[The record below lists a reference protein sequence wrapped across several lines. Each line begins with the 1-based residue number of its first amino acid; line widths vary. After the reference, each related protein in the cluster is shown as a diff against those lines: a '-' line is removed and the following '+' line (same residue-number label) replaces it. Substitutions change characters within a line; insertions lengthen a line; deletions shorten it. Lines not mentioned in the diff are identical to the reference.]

1 MSTLYLSPRAHR
13 QIQQAVSR
21 NPGVE
26 TGGIMMGYQLNARDW
41 LVTYASEPGPKA
53 VHQPLTV
60 VFDDS
65 YLNNLV
71 TRLQARSTRRWQYIG
86 DWHSHTVRNLSPSRA
101 DKHTIATKAFEAKYG
116 SKSPIM
122 LIVGLGKQQQ
132 IQAKGFILAGS
143 LRPFRQVTL
152 YDREKQGDPQPI

>member
-1 MSTLYLSPRAHR
+1 MSTLYLSPRAAR

-26 TGGIMMGYQLNARDW
+26 TGGILMGYQMNERDW
-41 LVTYASEPGPKA
+41 LVTYASEPGPQA
-53 VHQPLTV
+53 VHSPLTI

-71 TRLQARSTRRWQYIG
+71 TRLQIRSTRRWQYIG
-86 DWHSHTVRNLSPSRA
+86 DWHSHTVRKLMPSKG
-101 DKHTIATKAFEAKYG
+101 DKQTISTKASEAKYG

-132 IQAKGFILAGS
+132 LNAKGFILSGS
-143 LRPFRQVTL
+143 LRAFRQVLL
-152 YDREKQGDPQPI
+152 YDREKLGSPRPL

>member
-1 MSTLYLSPRAHR
+1 MSTLYLSPRAAR

-21 NPGVE
+21 NPSVE
-26 TGGIMMGYQLNARDW
+26 TGGILMGYQINAHDW

-53 VHQPLTV
+53 IHQPLTV

-65 YLNNLV
+65 YLNKLV
-71 TRLQARSTRRWQYIG
+71 KRLQLRSTRRWQYLG
-86 DWHSHTVRNLSPSRA
+86 DWHSHTVRNLMPSRA
-101 DKHTIATKAFEAKYG
+101 DKQTISTKAQEAKYG

-132 IQAKGFILAGS
+132 LQAKGFILAGS
-143 LRPFRQVTL
+143 LRPFRQVML
-152 YDREKQGDPQPI
+152 YEREKQGDPQPI